1 MRPKAEATRCGA
13 PAPEPPDSHGNH
25 ATRGDSRV
33 EVTLVEIPDP
43 SLVVLV
49 GAAGAGKSTF
59 ASRHFDPSEIL
70 SSDAYR
76 ALVSGDEADQSAT
89 RSAFAILH
97 RELERRLKAGRLTVV
112 DATNV
117 QAHARHALL
126 RRSRRHGIPAVAI
139 ILDLPESVVLSR
151 NAARAGRTVAPDVVA
166 LQVAALHATLDDDRL
181 SEEGFASLVFLRTA
195 AEVDAIRLVR

>member
-1 MRPKAEATRCGA
+1 MG
-13 PAPEPPDSHGNH
+13 
-25 ATRGDSRV
+25 
-33 EVTLVEIPDP
+33 VTVVEIPDP

-59 ASRHFDPSEIL
+59 AGRLFDPSEIL
-70 SSDAYR
+70 SSDAFR

-97 RELERRLKAGRLTVV
+97 RELERRLAAGRLTVV

-126 RRSRRHGIPAVAI
+126 RRSRGHVIPAVAI
-139 ILDLPESVVLSR
+139 VFDLPESVVLAR

-166 LQVAALHATLDDDRL
+166 LQVAALRATLDDDRL
-181 SEEGFASLVFLRTA
+181 ATEGFASLVVLWTA
-195 AEVDAIRLVR
+195 AEVDALRLVR